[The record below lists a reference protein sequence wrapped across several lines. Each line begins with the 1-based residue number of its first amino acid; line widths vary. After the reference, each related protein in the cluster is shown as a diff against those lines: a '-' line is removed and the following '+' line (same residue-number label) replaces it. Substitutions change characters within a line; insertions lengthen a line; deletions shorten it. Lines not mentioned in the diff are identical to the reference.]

1 MSRVRIP
8 RLQGDERG
16 VALPLALVGLVAVTL
31 LVSTALVTSTIELA
45 ISSAHQ
51 AATESLYL
59 AEGGL
64 EAFVAA
70 RGTVLHEIAGT
81 GSIDFS
87 PPGGAP
93 VQITVVHLGNRQ
105 TADSTSLR
113 LFSVRSTPAQG
124 GRSVAAQVTQ
134 MLVPPRPLA
143 LDITSALMA
152 GGHLDVAGTDARV
165 NGRPLDAAC
174 GAGGAAVR
182 VSGEA
187 EVAAS
192 AEGISTTFLGVDSE
206 GNEVQGEFAIDRTGP
221 GGGDLHREF
230 LGGMMLEQLIGNV
243 PASHRWGR
251 AFSPPVGPA
260 RRFSGRVGEGV
271 AVVDGEGGSVRVDG
285 GRGVLIILNGDLDM
299 TGDARFDGV
308 IIVGGRFRLDGRAR
322 IHGSLIALSG
332 DIGDGSDLP
341 RRSSIAGSARV
352 QYDRCAVDDGV
363 REFNDIARESPVPV
377 VLPTFA
383 WQEVVR

>member
-165 NGRPLDAAC
+165 NGRPLDAAR
-174 GAGGAAVR
+174 AVR
-182 VSGEA
+182 PISST
-187 EVAAS
+187 AS
-192 AEGISTTFLGVDSE
+192 ASMRWPSSRSTSRIGMRERTRMRISRPSRIRSMSTA
-206 GNEVQGEFAIDRTGP
+206 NRP
-221 GGGDLHREF
+221 
-230 LGGMMLEQLIGNV
+230 
-243 PASHRWGR
+243 
-251 AFSPPVGPA
+251 
-260 RRFSGRVGEGV
+260 V
-271 AVVDGEGGSVRVDG
+271 AVAVALLSFGSIHNILG
-285 GRGVLIILNGDLDM
+285 KASIIN
-299 TGDARFDGV
+299 A
-308 IIVGGRFRLDGRAR
+308 A
-322 IHGSLIALSG
+322 
-332 DIGDGSDLP
+332 P
-341 RRSSIAGSARV
+341 SARM
-352 QYDRCAVDDGV
+352 
-363 REFNDIARESPVPV
+363 
-377 VLPTFA
+377 
-383 WQEVVR
+383 